1 MQSTVLKLF
10 IFRMNGRES
19 GRSGVIIVHF
29 YLDRKMRFVIQQQV
43 YLCTSNSNTSFL
55 YKTHEVTSIFIF
67 HSCTVSSFFLIA
79 SCSKQ
84 LRMRTHFIR
93 GF

>member
-29 YLDRKMRFVIQQQV
+29 YLDSKMTIVTQQQV
-43 YLCTSNSNTSFL
+43 YLCTSNKNTSFL
-55 YKTHEVTSIFIF
+55 YKTHEAISIFIF
-67 HSCTVSSFFLIA
+67 HFYLIFTFLPIT

-84 LRMRTHFIR
+84 LRMRTNFV
-93 GF
+93 